1 MLAGF
6 GQETVPGRDVRG
18 FCRKVA
24 FSKVWLSV
32 SRCMSDMRFL
42 DFAPKIALCDRSKS
56 RTEMLRESYQRE
68 GGKEM
73 RGQRWV
79 WLLCVVLL
87 GGAVGRLHA
96 EDIGCVSTTFRVLG
110 ANDKM
115 CVSAFDD
122 PKVPG
127 VTCHLSHART
137 GGMKGTVGVA
147 EDRSRFALACRQVG
161 PITVDLDKL
170 PKKAEVFSVKTSL
183 IFKETQ
189 VVRLVDLTHRTLVY
203 LAYSTRVVEGSPFN
217 SLSTVPVMRWEP

>member
-1 MLAGF
+1 
-6 GQETVPGRDVRG
+6 
-18 FCRKVA
+18 
-24 FSKVWLSV
+24 
-32 SRCMSDMRFL
+32 
-42 DFAPKIALCDRSKS
+42 
-56 RTEMLRESYQRE
+56 
-68 GGKEM
+68 M

-79 WLLCVVLL
+79 WLLFVVLL
-87 GGAVGRLHA
+87 GGAGGRLHA

-110 ANDKM
+110 ANDKI

-161 PITVDLDKL
+161 PITVDLEKL

-183 IFKETQ
+183 ILKETQ

-203 LAYSTRVVEGSPFN
+203 LA
-217 SLSTVPVMRWEP
+217 